1 MIDFDRVR
9 IALIQAITET
19 ITSLGVEALKGTT
32 MFASNK
38 LTEQKEK
45 N

>member
-1 MIDFDRVR
+1 MTDFDRVK
-9 IALIQAITET
+9 IALSQAITET
-19 ITSLGVEALKGTT
+19 IASLGIQALKDTT

-45 N
+45 K